1 MSDAAADVPAR
12 RVAHV
17 PLDAVRGFLMGM
29 AELVPGVSGGTVAL
43 VTGVYERVLGA
54 AHALG
59 AAVKTLL
66 FGPNR
71 ASGFRQ
77 QIAAIDWWLVVPLL
91 VGMVVAVLFAAGTV
105 EHLVSA
111 YPENARGLFFG
122 LVAASLVVPF
132 QLLPKG
138 TRTGVSGAVDLLL
151 FVVPAAVAFFLV
163 GFASNQAI
171 TDPPYWFVFLA
182 AAVAVCALVVP
193 GVSGSFF
200 LLAIGLYAPTLQAVD
215 DRVLSY
221 IAVFGAGAIVGLF
234 TIVRFITVMLDRHR
248 RGTLLI
254 MAGLML
260 GSLRALWPWQGGE
273 GSEEGH
279 GALTMP
285 TDPVVMPI
293 VLAVVGAVVVL
304 ALIVVERLVVTRRQL
319 EA

>member
-1 MSDAAADVPAR
+1 MSDAAADVPAHR
-12 RVAHV
+12 AVHT
-17 PLDAVRGFLMGM
+17 PLNALRGFLIGM

-43 VTGVYERVLGA
+43 VTGIYERALRA
-54 AHALG
+54 AHQLG
-59 AAVKTLL
+59 VAVKTLV

-71 ASGFRQ
+71 ASGFRRQ
-77 QIAAIDWWLVVPLL
+77 MAAIDWWLVGPLL
-91 VGMVVAVLFAAGTV
+91 VGMAVAVLFAAGTV
-105 EHLVSA
+105 EHLVSSN
-111 YPENARGLFFG
+111 PENARGLFFG
-122 LVAASLVVPF
+122 LVAASLIVPF

-163 GFASNQAI
+163 GFASNQEM
-171 TDPPYWFVFLA
+171 TDPPYWFVFVA

-221 IAVFGAGAIVGLF
+221 IAVFGAGAILGLF
-234 TIVRFITVMLDRHR
+234 TVVKFMTVMLERHR

-273 GSEEGH
+273 GSEDGH

-293 VLAVVGAVVVL
+293 VLAVVGALVVL
-304 ALIVVERLVVTRRQL
+304 ALIVVERLVVKRAQPT
-319 EA
+319 E